1 MSVTDCDTGIVI
13 DAETGLAAST
23 CAPGFWA
30 GCRATAGV
38 AGGRHCFEVR
48 VERMGDAGVV
58 RVGWSYAAAKLDLGA
73 DALGFGYGSAGK
85 KANARQYDAYGEPF
99 CAGDVVLCCLDCGA
113 GAISFAKN
121 GADLGR
127 AFGPRANVCAAGL
140 FPAIC
145 LKDASVSLNFG
156 AAPPAH
162 PLPQGF
168 TMVTAGNEDDV
179 ISAPTLASHVRR
191 GAGEGSGPL
200 CLVLEPSRELAEQ
213 THKTFL
219 MLSKYIQRPALRF
232 ALMVGGGGEVSGGN
246 SLQTLMKKG
255 RGGNEPHIV
264 TGTPGRL
271 EAYVKEGMLSLSN
284 LRLLILDEADN
295 LAENCPDSIL
305 RFYKAASKARL
316 QVLMFSATLH
326 GDKVRALSEKICCFP
341 TWVDLKGADFIPSVF
356 YYLIHLCLN
365 LMVISVI

>member
-1 MSVTDCDTGIVI
+1 MSVTDCDSGIVV

-38 AGGRHCFEVR
+38 AGGRYCFEVR

-58 RVGWSYAAAKLDLGA
+58 RVGWSDAAAKLDLGA

-99 CAGDVVLCCLDCGA
+99 GVGDVVLCCLDCG
-113 GAISFAKN
+113 GGTISFAKN

-127 AFGPRANVCAAGL
+127 AFALRTNVCAAGL

-145 LKDASVSLNFG
+145 LKDAAVSLNFG
-156 AAPPAH
+156 AAPPAY

-168 TMVTAGNEDDV
+168 TMLTAGNEDDV

-219 MLSKYIQRPALRF
+219 MLSKYIQRPTLRF

-246 SLQTLMKKG
+246 SIQTLMRKG
-255 RGGNEPHIV
+255 RSGGGGGGGGEPHVV

-326 GDKVRALSEKICCFP
+326 SDKVRALSEKICRFP
-341 TWVDLKGADFIPSVF
+341 TWVDLKGADFIPPVF
-356 YYLIHLCLN
+356 IYLIHL
-365 LMVISVI
+365 